1 MSKTDLLVAE
11 AGRASATYQSIKQRI
26 MNRSYAP
33 GEKLSEA
40 RLAAELGVGRSP
52 VRSALARLQSE
63 GWIAVSPQ
71 SGTYVKGLNEDEMAE
86 IFELRLLLEPAAAA
100 LAAQRMPATTL
111 KGLVQAFSAFG
122 TQIESRSIDEYFSLD
137 LQLHRLIHEA
147 AGNRLISSILLNLL
161 DKVVWIQRGSSEA
174 PGRRSE
180 AFQEI
185 SNLLDALVQRNPQR
199 AADIMRE
206 HIVRT
211 AKFRG
216 LASAQS

>member
-1 MSKTDLLVAE
+1 VSKPDLLAAE

-26 MNRSYAP
+26 MNRTYAP
-33 GEKLSEA
+33 GGKLSEA

-71 SGTYVKGLNEDEMAE
+71 SGTYVKGLNEDEMKE

-100 LAAQRMPATTL
+100 LAAQRMPAATIEDL
-111 KGLVQAFSAFG
+111 IKAFSAFG
-122 TQIESRSIDEYFSLD
+122 TQTESRSIDEYFALD

-161 DKVVWIQRGSSEA
+161 DKVVWIQRGSSQS
-174 PGRRSE
+174 PGRRAD
-180 AFQEI
+180 AFHEI
-185 SNLLDALVQRNPQR
+185 SDLLDALVKRDPQR
-199 AADIMRE
+199 AADVMRE
-206 HIVRT
+206 HITRT
-211 AKFRG
+211 ARFRG
-216 LASAQS
+216 LSSAER